1 MSLFSAIQLFGWQK
15 KLGNNWNSDADQQ
28 YHRMIVSLCISS
40 LVLGFITIG
49 FDICIS
55 QGHLLIEILRE
66 LGKRDWIFLL
76 YFAGSFSLI
85 FNNEICPSESA
96 QTFVKNLFQ
105 VTRYSI

>member
-1 MSLFSAIQLFGWQK
+1 MFLYYLMRSAE
-15 KLGNNWNSDADQQ
+15 QQ
-28 YHRMIVSLCISS
+28 YHRTIVSLSISS

-55 QGHLLIEILRE
+55 RGRLLIEMLRD

-85 FNNEICPSESA
+85 FNIHINSGYCFIIVCLYLDII
-96 QTFVKNLFQ
+96 VK
-105 VTRYSI
+105 